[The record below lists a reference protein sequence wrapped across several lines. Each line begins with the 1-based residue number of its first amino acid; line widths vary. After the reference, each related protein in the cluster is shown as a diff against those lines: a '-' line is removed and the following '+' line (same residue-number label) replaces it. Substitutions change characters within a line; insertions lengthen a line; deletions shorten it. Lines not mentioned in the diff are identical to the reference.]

1 MRYIFLLVTSI
12 LVLGVSC
19 KKTAE
24 NTLEVDTQKTKD
36 NIITEKDVSKIKYI
50 EYALD
55 TKTEKAIQDWAEYK
69 QLQDVIINIKKAD
82 LSFFNDNKTETAL
95 LIKEFK
101 NNIPTTV
108 NASSITA
115 RILVLETKYRELESL
130 SNLAST
136 SKKEL
141 LNAIKSF
148 FVSFSNL
155 NLQMNKKI
163 EFDTRSIQ
171 KP

>member
-24 NTLEVDTQKTKD
+24 NTLEVDTQKNKD